1 MEILEEISWF
11 VRPISCPVLVIL
23 PSSPLSHSCLSLH
36 SFCHLSHLGYRAS
49 KQALWK
55 RTLTSTDSPNIP
67 PTISPCYNPLIHNSQ
82 KTPRNLPETHY
93 SKVYHSPTRE
103 PSMTFHC
110 LQNECH
116 ILQSITQT
124 LHDLA
129 LLEISPLFSTFP
141 LPRSFTQNYFLFSTC
156 SLSFPPL
163 DFCL

>member
-23 PSSPLSHSCLSLH
+23 PSSPLSHSCLSPH

-55 RTLTSTDSPNIP
+55 IALTSTDSPKIP

-93 SKVYHSPTRE
+93 SKFITPRQRTFHDFPLLAEWMPYSPVYHTDPPWTGSSRNLTLVFHI
-103 PSMTFHC
+103 PSS
-110 LQNECH
+110 Q
-116 ILQSITQT
+116 ILHSK
-124 LHDLA
+124 
-129 LLEISPLFSTFP
+129 LFS
-141 LPRSFTQNYFLFSTC
+141 FLHVV
-156 SLSFPPL
+156 
-163 DFCL
+163 

>member
-1 MEILEEISWF
+1 MQLLRLIPQLIVISCEINIKMEILEEISWF

-93 SKVYHSPTRE
+93 SKFITPRQENLPWLSIACRMNVIFSSLSHR
-103 PSMTFHC
+103 PSMNW
-110 LQNECH
+110 L
-116 ILQSITQT
+116 
-124 LHDLA
+124 
-129 LLEISPLFSTFP
+129 
-141 LPRSFTQNYFLFSTC
+141 Y
-156 SLSFPPL
+156 
-163 DFCL
+163 